1 GPVGDRYLLS
11 NGMVLLVKENHTL
24 PIVTMSMI
32 IKAGSIVEP
41 DDKAGLAGLT
51 AGLLMKGAAGMS
63 AEQISDAADFIG
75 ASLDV
80 GGGTD
85 FATAGLSVLTKDA
98 DTGFSLLSKVLTSPD
113 FKQEEIDR
121 AKTAVKAAI
130 IRKEQEPDEVAQK
143 TYQEAIFG
151 ADSPYG
157 RQVEGTAKT
166 VDAITRDDIVNFHKT
181 RYVPNDCILA
191 VVGDTNVNE
200 VKALIEKYMADWRPR
215 EQMPVVLKKAD
226 IPAKITYIKVNRD
239 ITQANILMGHPG
251 VERENPDYYTL
262 YVMNYIL
269 GGGGFVSRILD
280 KIRDDMGLAYSA
292 YSYFNPFKYDG
303 SYTIGLET
311 KNESAAQAIDETLK
325 IVERMK
331 KEPVTDK
338 ELKDAKDFITGSFPR
353 KLDTN
358 SKIAGL
364 LTQIQFYGLD
374 LNYFEMYEREITK
387 ITKEDVLKAAQKYLH
402 PDKVKIIVVGNIKE
416 TKLEGR

>member
-1 GPVGDRYLLS
+1 
-11 NGMVLLVKENHTL
+11 
-24 PIVTMSMI
+24 
-32 IKAGSIVEP
+32 
-41 DDKAGLAGLT
+41 
-51 AGLLMKGAAGMS
+51 
-63 AEQISDAADFIG
+63 
-75 ASLDV
+75 
-80 GGGTD
+80 
-85 FATAGLSVLTKDA
+85 
-98 DTGFSLLSKVLTSPD
+98 LSKVLTSPD